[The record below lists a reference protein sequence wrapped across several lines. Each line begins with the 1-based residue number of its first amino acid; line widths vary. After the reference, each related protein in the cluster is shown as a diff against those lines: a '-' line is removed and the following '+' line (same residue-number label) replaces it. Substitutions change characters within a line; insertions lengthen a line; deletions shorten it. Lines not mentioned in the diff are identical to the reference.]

1 MKNNILLVFIVLL
14 SFGCEKASTDIDT
27 PTITIADTTVTEE
40 DNNSTVSITIQLDE
54 PSEADIIFE
63 YSTDEGTASSGSDY
77 IAVVNKTFIISAG
90 STSASLEITIV
101 GDTFS
106 EPTEEFEV
114 VLLNPVGAT
123 FSSTKVK
130 MTIEDNDV
138 TGGVV
143 IPSAGYTTPDNYAG
157 MTLIWQDEFD
167 GPTISN
173 DWIHET
179 GRGNNG
185 WGNNELQYYREQN
198 TSIVNGHLVIE
209 AKQEEFGGANYTS
222 SRLVTQ
228 GQQNFKYGRVDIRAV
243 LPKGQGM
250 WPALWMLGDNFS
262 SVGWPACGE
271 IDIMEVVG
279 HEPDKVHGTVH
290 WDNNGQHANF
300 GGSTSL
306 SSGTFADEFHVFS
319 ITWDAQAIR
328 WFLDDVQYHVI
339 DISPAGLSEFQE
351 EFFFIFNVAIGG
363 NWPGNPDGSTVFPQH
378 MIVDYVRVF
387 Q

>member
-1 MKNNILLVFIVLL
+1 MKNNILLVFIILL
-14 SFGCEKASTDIDT
+14 SFGCDETSTDIET

-40 DNNSTVSITIQLDE
+40 DNNSTVSITMQLDE
-54 PSEADIIFE
+54 PSEANIVFDYFTE
-63 YSTDEGTASSGSDY
+63 EGSASPGSDY
-77 IAVVNKTFIISAG
+77 IAVVNETFTVNAG
-90 STSASLEITIV
+90 ATTATIEITIV
-101 GDTFS
+101 GDTVS

-114 VLLNPVGAT
+114 ALLNPIGAT
-123 FSSTKVK
+123 FSSNKVK
-130 MTIEDNDV
+130 VTIEDNDI
-138 TGGVV
+138 TGGIE
-143 IPSAGYTTPDNYAG
+143 IPATGYTTPDNYAG
-157 MTLIWQDEFD
+157 MTLVWQDEFN
-167 GPTISN
+167 GPTLSS
-173 DWIHET
+173 DWTHET
-179 GRGNNG
+179 GRGSNG

-198 TSIVNGHLVIE
+198 TSIVSGHLVIE
-209 AKQEEFGGANYTS
+209 AKQETFGGANYTS

-228 GQQNFKYGRVDIRAV
+228 GQQSFKYGRVDIRAA

-271 IDIMEVVG
+271 IDIMELVG

-290 WDNNGQHANF
+290 WDNNGQYANF

-351 EFFFIFNVAIGG
+351 EFFFIFNVAVGG